1 MLLSL
6 RKTGYIMKIVIAPD
20 SFKGSLTSMQVI
32 SGVKQSSLK
41 FFPDAK
47 IAEVPIADGGD
58 GTVEAI
64 CYASGG
70 SIINT
75 QARDPF
81 GRLIDCT
88 YGDAN
93 GTAIIGMS
101 EVSGLAL
108 LKEEERDP
116 LKTSTHGTGDLISK
130 ALDDG
135 FKNIY
140 LGIGGSATNDGGTG
154 ALQALGL
161 KFFRADGS
169 EIERM
174 CGGELGGVASIDDS
188 SFDPQLKDASIT
200 IMCDVTNPLTGPNG
214 ATHIYGPQKGAN
226 AETLKILEKGMKS
239 FEKILNEYAGREV
252 SIVPGAGAAGGI
264 GCGLM
269 CFTGA
274 QLTSGIGA
282 VLELVNFAE
291 LIDGADLII
300 TGEGR
305 VDNQSACGKVV
316 HGIANYAKKAD
327 VPVVV
332 IAGSIGSGAEAVY
345 PLGVNTLVA
354 LPENP
359 TTLEACLNNAEELM
373 SKAADRV
380 FSLIKIGYNCK

>member
-1 MLLSL
+1 
-6 RKTGYIMKIVIAPD
+6 MKIVIAPD

-32 SGVKQSSLK
+32 KGVKQSASK
-41 FFPDAK
+41 FFCGAN
-47 IAEVPIADGGD
+47 IIEVPIADGGD

-70 SIINT
+70 KIINT
-75 QARDPF
+75 QARDPL
-81 GRLIDCT
+81 GRLIKCT

-108 LKEEERDP
+108 LKDEEKDP
-116 LKTSTHGTGDLISK
+116 LKTSTHGTGDLIKK

-140 LGIGGSATNDGGTG
+140 IGIGGSATNDGGAG

-161 KFFRADGS
+161 KFLRTDGI

-174 CGGELGGVASIDDS
+174 CGGELGSVASIDDS
-188 SFDPQLKDASIT
+188 NLDPRLKDACIT
-200 IMCDVTNPLTGPNG
+200 IMCDVTNPLTGQNG
-214 ATHIYGPQKGAN
+214 ATYIYGPQKGGT
-226 AETLKILEKGMKS
+226 EKTLNSLEKGMKS
-239 FEKILNEYAGREV
+239 FENILNEYAGREI
-252 SIVPGAGAAGGI
+252 SLVPGAGAAGGI

-274 QLTSGIGA
+274 QLTSGIDA
-282 VLELVNFAE
+282 VLELVKFDG
-291 LIDGADLII
+291 LIEDADLII

-316 HGIANYAKKAD
+316 HGIANYAKKAN

-332 IAGSIGSGAEAVY
+332 IAGSIGSGADAVY

-354 LPENP
+354 LPESP
-359 TTLEACLNNAEELM
+359 TTLEDCLNNAEELM

-380 FSLIKIGYNCK
+380 FSLIKIGQGL

>member
-1 MLLSL
+1 
-6 RKTGYIMKIVIAPD
+6 MKIVIAPD

-32 SGVKQSSLK
+32 KSVKQSALK
-41 FFPDAK
+41 FFSNAQ
-47 IAEVPIADGGD
+47 IIEIPIADGGD

-70 SIINT
+70 RIIKT
-75 QARDPF
+75 QARDPH

-88 YGDAN
+88 YADAN

-108 LKEEERDP
+108 LKDGEKNP
-116 LKTSTHGTGDLISK
+116 MQTSSHGTGELIK
-130 ALDDG
+130 QALDHG
-135 FKNIY
+135 FINIY

-161 KFFRADGS
+161 KFLRADGS

-174 CGGELGGVASIDDS
+174 CGGELGSVASIDDS
-188 SFDPQLKDASIT
+188 YLDPRLKDSSIT

-214 ATHIYGPQKGAN
+214 ATYIYGPQKGAN
-226 AETLKILEKGMKS
+226 VETLDLLEEGMKN
-239 FEKILNEYAGREV
+239 FERILNKYAGHEV
-252 SIVPGAGAAGGI
+252 SLVRGAGAAGGI

-274 QLTSGIGA
+274 QLTSGIDA
-282 VLELVNFAE
+282 VLKLVKFDE
-291 LIDGADLII
+291 LIKSADLII

-305 VDNQSACGKVV
+305 VDHQSACGKVV
-316 HGIANYAKKAD
+316 HGIANYAKRAD

-332 IAGSIGSGAEAVY
+332 IAGSIGSGSEAVY
-345 PLGVNTLVA
+345 PLGVNTIVA
-354 LPENP
+354 LPESP
-359 TTLEACLNNAEELM
+359 TTLEDCLNNAENLI

>member
-1 MLLSL
+1 
-6 RKTGYIMKIVIAPD
+6 MKIVIAPD

-32 SGVKQSSLK
+32 KSVKQSALK
-41 FFPDAK
+41 FFPGAD
-47 IAEVPIADGGD
+47 IIEIPIADGGD

-70 SIINT
+70 SIIKT
-75 QARDPF
+75 QARDPL
-81 GRLIDCT
+81 GHLIDCT

-93 GTAIIGMS
+93 GRAIIGMS
-101 EVSGLAL
+101 EISGLAL
-108 LKEEERDP
+108 LRDEERDP
-116 LKTSTHGTGDLISK
+116 LKTSSHGTGDLIK
-130 ALDDG
+130 QALDAG
-135 FKNIY
+135 FRNIY

-161 KFFRADGS
+161 KFLRSDGS

-174 CGGELGGVASIDDS
+174 CGGELGNVASIEDS
-188 SFDPQLKDASIT
+188 NLDPRLKDASIT

-214 ATHIYGPQKGAN
+214 ATYIYGPQKGAN
-226 AETLKILEKGMKS
+226 NETLVYLEEGMQI
-239 FEKILNEYAGREV
+239 FERILNKYAGRNV
-252 SIVPGAGAAGGI
+252 SLVPGAGAAGGI

-274 QLTSGIGA
+274 QLTSGIDA
-282 VLELVNFAE
+282 VLELVKFDE
-291 LIDGADLII
+291 LIKGTDLII

-305 VDNQSACGKVV
+305 VDHQSACGKVV

-332 IAGSIGSGAEAVY
+332 IAGSIGNGAEAVY

-359 TTLEACLNNAEELM
+359 TTLEDCLNNAEKLI

-380 FSLIKIGYNCK
+380 FSLIKIGYNSK